1 MINRFNGR
9 LRLSVSILALAAGGT
24 SLPMTAQAL
33 TITGSQTEV
42 NLGPLVENVTIAT
55 GATVTPDGVGILSID
70 GFLVN
75 NGTVT
80 GSDSD
85 LLAEDFSAVTN
96 VTGLFVSGAVTDGVT
111 NAGAISA
118 NANSS
123 VNADYEAVVD
133 GSVSGSGSAGA
144 SSLANAVLLSTVEG
158 NFTNSGDI
166 AADASSSISGDVV
179 LDATGSI
186 DVSAGA
192 ELFSQAYGVAI
203 YSIDGSFLN
212 AVDST
217 ISAEAMNQVALTL
230 DATALSS
237 DADQL
242 AIDSLVVA
250 SGVQITEADAVI
262 NAGTVTVSA
271 AHDIDVVGSLEATDG
286 AGVLS
291 LGNDVDQSVTAVGI
305 AAAFTTE
312 LSNSGAITVSADA
325 NTNVALETSA
335 SLTSYA
341 GVYGHTVSA
350 GSVGVLGVVDGDA
363 ANSGA
368 ITATASSVLDIE
380 LDATGDEGDVTS
392 QVYGGLVTA
401 DTSGIALDGDIDSFS
416 NSAAVTATAT
426 AMLTFDGTSTD
437 IDGESSD
444 WSWVHHDETSVA
456 ASAAGI
462 ELGGDEE
469 GLIGDVS
476 NSSDISAQ
484 ATASLTN
491 TGVALGDSG
500 WVTSTNGV
508 LAEAIGLFA
517 KNVNGD
523 VSNTGTISSTASA
536 SSLTDSTTGATG
548 TEVWGLATADENVV
562 ASAWGVQVDGL
573 EGTFSNAADA
583 AIAATA
589 SAVLDVD
596 LNAFGETAYATA
608 FTAET
613 LAIAQGV
620 LLTGG
625 VSSLENTGAI
635 SATATGTS
643 TIDASAVGEVGA
655 YAESDRFQGVYA
667 AGIYVDGV
675 SSGLDNAGD
684 VTATATSSVLQTL
697 STTGADVNDVRVT
710 NELYATAEGIIFDA
724 PISGDV
730 VNSGTVAATAALT
743 LDLTVVSGT
752 AEDPGV
758 VLVDNFVGV
767 YAAGVSGIFAAPPVE
782 EDDEEDEQSEAAV
795 PVPYSFTNSGDIT
808 AAGTLTL
815 DLSVPAGTE
824 ESYHVTT
831 ALLSVV
837 GADIGG
843 DVGVVTNSGTISAA
857 GTVNAV
863 GAGDNIVSASVVGL
877 WLPDADAGLDVINS
891 GTISASLAGTGAT
904 DTGAAAIVLGG
915 ITVVEEPD
923 PDDEGGEDDPDQ
935 GEGTIELSVL
945 AIDEGE
951 GDGGEETAGETGLP
965 TDTLIYTT
973 AATDV
978 ITLTNSG
985 TISATNAQGISYGV
999 YAENAPAPVVIN
1011 QQGGTISAEVALAL
1025 FQGNADTVNWTG
1037 GTIAGIVD
1045 ADEFDVVNVFDGTG
1059 TPANK
1064 TIVAPEDFLLLGGA
1078 ALNIGGEDAPVTF
1091 ILDGGVIGT
1100 EVVNVN
1106 ADANLVMGP
1115 TSGMVIGTFNMDEDS
1130 TLTFEILPDTA
1141 GFIGTVGDANID
1153 GTLVVSALP
1162 GLYGDE
1168 GSHLVIESLGLVNGT
1183 FDNVNVLGD
1192 TLLLDFAAVIG
1203 EQDVTI
1209 VWERTPF
1216 DGVPGLTINA
1226 SSVAGALEAGYDPL
1240 RPSSTN
1246 DPELND
1252 ILAGLFTL
1260 TNGATYDRVLNS
1272 WSGSEHAQVMRAAA
1286 NLSEPYHMAVSE
1298 HLNDI
1303 RRSGAPDGQVVMLR
1317 PNGSSTSIAP
1327 ASAAG
1332 ASGAEESGIAFWGRA
1347 YGRWADTRGDI
1358 EADGYDEETFGA
1370 VLGADFHLGPNVVL
1384 GVVGGYGDDSIDFD
1398 DGDEGKIKRWSI
1410 GGYVSATMDR
1420 FYIDGSLTYASDSY
1434 KVNRTIV
1441 YGDTSCLA
1449 FNCTDG
1455 ASSKYDGDGWLAHA
1469 EVGYVF
1475 AMGEGT
1481 SLQPFAGLNYS
1492 TVSLDPFSE
1501 AGGGDLGLDVLAG
1514 KGKSLQS
1521 RLGARLTGEWGSG
1534 STKWVPELRVEWR
1547 HEFEDQPAW
1556 IGASLNGLSGNPFT
1570 TIGSEV
1576 TEDLAVIGA
1585 GVTAIMSNGVGIFFD
1600 YQAAFGSGY
1609 NSHIFQGGVRVKF

>member
-1 MINRFNGR
+1 MKRFNGK
-9 LRLSVSILALAAGGT
+9 LRLSASILALAAGGT
-24 SLPMTAQAL
+24 LLPMTAQAL
-33 TITGSQTEV
+33 TISGNQTGV
-42 NLGPLVENVTIAT
+42 NLGVLDENVTIAT
-55 GATVTPDGVGILSID
+55 GATVTPDGVLISSID
-70 GFLVN
+70 GSLLN

-96 VTGLFVSGAVTDGVT
+96 IAGLFVAGAVTDGVT
-111 NAGAISA
+111 NAGTVSA

-144 SSLANAVLLSTVEG
+144 SSLANGVQLSTVEG
-158 NFTNSGDI
+158 NFINSGDI
-166 AADASSSISGDVV
+166 AAVANSAISGDVV
-179 LDATGSI
+179 IDATGTI
-186 DVSAGA
+186 DVSANA

-203 YSIDGSFLN
+203 YSIDGAFLN

-217 ISAEAMNQVALTL
+217 ISAHAVNQVALTL
-230 DATALSS
+230 DATALAS

-242 AIDSLVVA
+242 AIDSLVLA
-250 SGVQITEADAVI
+250 SGVQITEADEVT

-271 AHDIDVVGSLEATDG
+271 AHDIDVVGSVAATDG
-286 AGVLS
+286 AGDLS
-291 LGNDVDQSVTAVGI
+291 LGNEVAQAVVAVGI
-305 AAAFTTE
+305 AAGYTAE
-312 LSNSGAITVSADA
+312 LSNSGTITAGADA
-325 NTNVALETSA
+325 NTSIALETSA
-335 SLTSYA
+335 SSSSIA
-341 GVYGHTVSA
+341 GVDGHVVSA
-350 GSVGVLGVVDGDA
+350 GSVGVVGIVDGDA
-363 ANSGA
+363 VNSGA
-368 ITATASSVLDIE
+368 ITSTASSVLDID
-380 LDATGDEGDVTS
+380 LAATGEEGDVTS
-392 QVYGGLVTA
+392 QVIGSLVAA
-401 DTSGIALDGDIDSFS
+401 DASGIALDGDVGNFS
-416 NSAAVTATAT
+416 NSGVITATAS
-426 AMLTFDGTSTD
+426 AALIFDGAATD
-437 IDGESSD
+437 VDGDSSD
-444 WSWVHHDETSVA
+444 WSWVYHDETSVV

-462 ELGGDEE
+462 ELGGE

-476 NSSDISAQ
+476 NSSDVTAQ

-508 LAEAIGLFA
+508 LAQAIGLFA
-517 KNVNGD
+517 DNVEGD
-523 VSNTGTISSTASA
+523 VSNTGTISATASA
-536 SSLTDSTTGATG
+536 TSLTDSTTGTTG
-548 TEVWGLATADENVV
+548 TEVYGLTTADEDVV
-562 ASAWGVQVDGL
+562 ASAWGVQVDDL
-573 EGTFSNAADA
+573 EGTFTNAADA
-583 AIAATA
+583 TIAATA
-589 SAVLDVD
+589 SAVLDID
-596 LNAFGETAYATA
+596 LNAVGETAYATA

-625 VSSLENTGAI
+625 ISSLENSGAI
-635 SATATGTS
+635 SATATAAS
-643 TIDASAVGEVGA
+643 TIDASSVGEIGA
-655 YAESDRFQGVYA
+655 YAESDRLQGAYA

-675 SSGLDNAGD
+675 SSGLNNAGD
-684 VTATATSSVLQTL
+684 VTATATSSAAQTL
-697 STTGADVNDVRVT
+697 SATGADINDVRVS
-710 NELYATAEGIIFDA
+710 NELYATAEGIVFDS

-752 AEDPGV
+752 PEDPGV

-767 YAAGVSGIFAAPPVE
+767 YAAGISGIFAAPPVE
-782 EDDEEDEQSEAAV
+782 EDEEEDEQSEAAV
-795 PVPYSFTNSGDIT
+795 PVPYNFTNDGDIT
-808 AAGTLTL
+808 AAGSLTL

-837 GADIGG
+837 GANIGG
-843 DVGVVTNSGTISAA
+843 DVGVVTNSGTISAT

-877 WLPDADAGLDVINS
+877 WLPDAEAGLEVINS
-891 GTISASLAGTGAT
+891 GTISASLAGAGAT
-904 DTGAAAIVLGG
+904 DTGVAAIVLGG
-915 ITVVEEPD
+915 ITVIDETD
-923 PDDEGGEDDPDQ
+923 PDDEGEGDDNSD
-935 GEGTIELSVL
+935 GDDEGGILMSVL
-945 AIDEGE
+945 AIEEGE
-951 GDGGEETAGETGLP
+951 GEGGEETGGETGLP

-973 AATDV
+973 AITDV

-985 TISATNAQGISYGV
+985 TISATNALGISYGV

-1037 GTIAGIVD
+1037 GTIEGIVD

-1064 TIVAPEDFLLLGGA
+1064 TIVAPESFLLLGGA
-1078 ALNIGGEDAPVTF
+1078 SLNIGGEDAPITF

-1168 GSHLVIESLGLVNGT
+1168 GSHLVIESLGLVNGM

-1286 NLSEPYHMAVSE
+1286 NLSEPYHMAISE

-1303 RRSGAPDGQVVMLR
+1303 RRSSAPDGQVVMLR
-1317 PNGSSTSIAP
+1317 PKGSSNSIAP

-1358 EADGYDEETFGA
+1358 EADGYEEETFGA

-1398 DGDEGKIKRWSI
+1398 DGDEAKIKRWSI

-1434 KVNRTIV
+1434 KVDRTIV

-1469 EVGYVF
+1469 ELGYVF
-1475 AMGEGT
+1475 TLGEGA

-1585 GVTAIMSNGVGIFFD
+1585 GVTAIMGNGVGVFFD

-1609 NSHIFQGGVRVKF
+1609 NSHIIQGGVRVKF